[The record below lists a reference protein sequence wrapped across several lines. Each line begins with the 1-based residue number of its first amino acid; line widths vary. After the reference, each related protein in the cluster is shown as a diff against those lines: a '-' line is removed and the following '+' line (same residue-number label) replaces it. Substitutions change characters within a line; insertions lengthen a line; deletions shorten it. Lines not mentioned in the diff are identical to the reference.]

1 MPVLTTSVNFCKGPF
16 LHSLLCTAHSLLPAE
31 QVKGIK
37 DFIVDTCGVPA
48 DKFVGFRGGC

>member
-48 DKFVGFRGGC
+48 DKIVGFRGGC